1 VLAEIDWY
9 ERKAAELEAAAV
21 ELAGRRFAGTSRSGF
36 VRAEVTGDGEL
47 VDVVVHSAAFRQ
59 GHPQTIGPDTV
70 EAIGLAR
77 AVANEEQRARA
88 EEILGRRSA

>member
-1 VLAEIDWY
+1 MLAEIDWY
-9 ERKAAELEAAAV
+9 ERKAAELDTIAV
-21 ELAGRRFAGTSRSGF
+21 ELAGRRFAGTSSSGF

-47 VDVVVHSAAFRQ
+47 VDVIVHSAAFRQ

-77 AVANEEQRARA
+77 AVAGEEEQARVR
-88 EEILGRRSA
+88 EVLGRESE